1 MRVISNSPTDLLHNC
16 DGQRSFLASLVEHC
30 ATLRNVTLNGEIH
43 ALHPSGKWMNV
54 EDIVEI
60 LEKQQREVIVTPK
73 CDVESP
79 PAASS
84 SHPEERDAGPSS
96 ELAA

>member
-1 MRVISNSPTDLLHNC
+1 MRVISNSPTDLLHSC

-60 LEKQQREVIVTPK
+60 LEKQQREAIVTPK